1 MSTASWFDDI
11 PVIGRLSPIEAAIK
25 LHESGE
31 DELAAA
37 LECAP
42 EVYEPQIMGSKGPW
56 RAAQQLFAPR
66 PWAHTAHTFG
76 YLAPADPGRKLLPIQ
91 HAGNIAAD
99 STLKDSRITIRLNQL
114 RVADYPGR
122 GLHRILFDFYAQNQA
137 PDNVEHLHFN
147 ATYRVQEG
155 EQAAVVGLPLFV
167 GLQVGRDGVAFKCF
181 TVNVQNDTDEAFL
194 NILESDE
201 FRSGLEL
208 VTTVQPALAPLSKIA
223 LDMTRAIATRSR
235 NVAVQEFYL
244 GLDFGRIPLGARLAE
259 GAYLAVQIP
268 ETLQAIWDWSEWAY
282 DPANGRIVNR
292 KEPANLIPY
301 NYLVLSVSR
310 YEGE

>member
-1 MSTASWFDDI
+1 MSTAGWFDDI
-11 PVIGRLSPIEAAIK
+11 PVIGRMSAPQAVARLR
-25 LHESGE
+25 ESDQE
-31 DELAAA
+31 ELADAV
-37 LECAP
+37 ECGP
-42 EVYEPQIMGSKGPW
+42 EVFEPQIMSTKSPW
-56 RAAQQLFAPR
+56 ETAAQLFAPR

-99 STLKDSRITIRLNQL
+99 QTLKDSRITIRLNQL

-122 GLHRILFDFYAQNQA
+122 GIHRILFDFYAQNQA
-137 PDNVEHLHFN
+137 PDAVEHLHFN

-155 EQAAVVGLPLFV
+155 EQAAVVGLPIFV
-167 GLQVGRDGVAFKCF
+167 GLKVGRDGVAFKCF

-201 FRSGLEL
+201 FRAGLEL
-208 VTTVQPALAPLSKIA
+208 VSTVQPALAPLSKIA

-235 NVAVQEFYL
+235 NVPVQEFSL

-268 ETLQAIWDWSEWAY
+268 ETLQTVWDWSEWAY

-292 KEPANLIPY
+292 QEPAKLIPY